1 MRRIESLIFSCQL
14 RQCREALQIL
24 TQRFRRCSPECHA
37 LPPKYLLGEHASLA
51 SEHHAFPD
59 VCMLAHAHLASDNDL
74 VLDYDAAGKS
84 CLGRND
90 DVLADLAVVA
100 DVNEIV
106 YLCAAAN
113 TSSLKRAAV
122 YGCVGPDFDVVFDY
136 QLSDLGE
143 LFVPSSSGI
152 ADVSEAVAA
161 ENRAGVDDHAIANA
175 SAGINRDIGMNC
187 AVIADCGSLA
197 DDASGA
203 DPGAAADN
211 SVFVHDRASVNCDAF
226 A

>member
-1 MRRIESLIFSCQL
+1 M
-14 RQCREALQIL
+14 
-24 TQRFRRCSPECHA
+24 
-37 LPPKYLLGEHASLA
+37 
-51 SEHHAFPD
+51 
-59 VCMLAHAHLASDNDL
+59 
-74 VLDYDAAGKS
+74 
-84 CLGRND
+84 
-90 DVLADLAVVA
+90 A

-113 TSSLKRAAV
+113 TSRLKRAAV
-122 YGCVGPDFDVVFDY
+122 NGCVGPDFDVVFDY

-187 AVIADCGSLA
+187 AVIADCRSLA
-197 DDASGA
+197 DDATGA
-203 DPGAAADN
+203 DPGAFPDN
-211 SVFVHDRASVNCDAF
+211 HVFVHDRVSVNCDAF
-226 A
+226 AEIGGWMHHRGWMDSSGRSVMSVQKPRRSGKCQPGICRDQQRL

>member
-1 MRRIESLIFSCQL
+1 MF
-14 RQCREALQIL
+14 
-24 TQRFRRCSPECHA
+24 
-37 LPPKYLLGEHASLA
+37 
-51 SEHHAFPD
+51 
-59 VCMLAHAHLASDNDL
+59 AHAHLASDNDI
-74 VLDYDAAGKS
+74 VFDGDAAGES
-84 CLGRND
+84 CLCRND

-100 DVNEIV
+100 DVHQIV
-106 YLCAAAN
+106 YLRAAAD
-113 TSSLKRAAV
+113 TGGLKRTAVNAAV
-122 YGCVGPDFDVVFDY
+122 RADLDVVFDY

-143 LFVPSSSGI
+143 FFVPSSRRI
-152 ADVSEAVAA
+152 AHVSEAVAA
-161 ENRAGVDDHAIANA
+161 ENRAGVDGHAIANA